1 MPPRPSLGP
10 PAVCPSCNGFLG
22 WHPHT
27 CLTCRRFL
35 EKYRPDLVTRIW
47 GYDPRRGQSW
57 AERTDTRG
65 HRPARARHR

>member
-27 CLTCRRFL
+27 CLTC
-35 EKYRPDLVTRIW
+35 
-47 GYDPRRGQSW
+47 PRRGQSW